1 MTPWQREKRGGGG
14 NSASTLHTVE
24 ILKKKKKR
32 EHHPTIS
39 CNPSNATGETVEAIY
54 TYIMLQFP
62 NTNVHQEVKSHIKT
76 SIKNNP
82 LSKIGAVEK
91 CTQINDVQ
99 EKARMR

>member
-1 MTPWQREKRGGGG
+1 MAPWQPEKRGGGG

-24 ILKKKKKR
+24 VSFFLKEK
-32 EHHPTIS
+32 HHPTIS
-39 CNPSNATGETVEAIY
+39 CNPSNATGETVETIY

-62 NTNVHQEVKSHIKT
+62 NTNVRQEVKSHIKT

-99 EKARMR
+99 EKARIR